1 MGAGS
6 RLGVQHLLRHV
17 GGCTGPYDRRGSVE
31 TPGPAALREKLE
43 MLGFLIFV
51 DLILALA
58 AVVLWLRFIRPTQVV
73 WQRRSRLMAAVL
85 LSVTAIGFLFVVATY
100 AGTFG

>member
-1 MGAGS
+1 
-6 RLGVQHLLRHV
+6 
-17 GGCTGPYDRRGSVE
+17 
-31 TPGPAALREKLE
+31 

-58 AVVLWLRFIRPTQVV
+58 AVVLWLRFLRPTQVV

-85 LSVTAIGFLFVVATY
+85 LSVTAIGFLFVVAAY